1 MSQQHASK
9 DLFGGDINSKID
21 KLLLLS
27 LKQTQALQKLTDES
41 TASISL
47 LSRKLQALEEKLNSI
62 SSAIS
67 SSIPITGSE
76 QNSTG
81 QTSEGLG
88 AALELP
94 ESLKASLE
102 SLEIPRGLLESF
114 SSSTASVPK
123 TARPRVPRELS
134 VCTCCHSSIYSV
146 SSTWYCYDRFYMP
159 IFKF

>member
-41 TASISL
+41 TASVSL
-47 LSRKLQALEEKLNSI
+47 LSRKLQSLEEKLNSI

-76 QNSTG
+76 QGSAS

-94 ESLKASLE
+94 EGLKASLE

-114 SSSTASVPK
+114 SSTVSVPRTVYPK
-123 TARPRVPRELS
+123 VPRELS
-134 VCTCCHSSIYSV
+134 V
-146 SSTWYCYDRFYMP
+146 
-159 IFKF
+159 